1 VRQVSVEE
9 ARRLAVRSQLLD
21 GSARGVLDT
30 VRRLGFLQMDPI
42 STVAPPQYLVLWSRL
57 GPYDREE
64 LDRLIWEERKLV
76 EVDAYIY
83 PVEELPVLL
92 ARMHRRRE
100 KTKQQERISAFLKE
114 NASYRRYVLREL
126 ERRGALLSR
135 EIGDHARF
143 EREDHPWWGSRKMAL
158 MLMLLADRGEVAV
171 AGRRGKQRLWD
182 LAERVYPEVERITWK
197 EAQARIEER
206 RRRTLGVVLERGR
219 LLAHPDAVDDPVP
232 AARTTFLSPF
242 DRLVHDRDR
251 AEALWGF
258 FYRLEMYV
266 PPAKR
271 EYGYYVLPI
280 LRGDRVVGRVEPVHD
295 RKAGRLAV
303 RGVWWE
309 KGVRPESLDRPLR
322 SLARWLGATIG

>member
-57 GPYDREE
+57 GPYDPEE

-126 ERRGALLSR
+126 ERRGPLLSR

-219 LLAHPDAVDDPVP
+219 LLAHPDAVDDLVP

-280 LRGDRVVGRVEPVHD
+280 LRGDRVVGRIEPVHD

-309 KGVRPESLDRPLR
+309 KGVRPVSLDRPLR